1 MVSRRFAAIV
11 LTLGVALSGV
21 ATTSIAFAGGD
32 KKPDFSKLK
41 PIKEPN
47 PCRNDPGITDDTIKA
62 GVITIQSGPQGVTF
76 APSTLQ
82 GIQARIDEANAS
94 GELGDRTIELVVKD
108 DQANQASNLTAAQQ
122 LVEEEE
128 VFGIIEQSNV
138 ADGSAEYLNQEKIP
152 VAGWHIGQKEW
163 GIYPNMFSW
172 RNSQPPDPSK
182 QFTSRNADVM
192 KKLGAKK
199 IAVVGTNVAS
209 GAIFL
214 NQVAEAVEK
223 TKGLELV
230 YKTTDVTPEQ
240 QDFTG
245 IAAQIKENGADGVYT
260 ALAGLQAN
268 ALSQA
273 LKQGGVELKAIIFPG
288 GYDDRILGLPGYD
301 GAYFGTEFKPLEL
314 GAPGLTKY
322 EAAMEAAGFEPL
334 RFFGIQGYFG
344 ADAFVEG
351 IKAAGVGC
359 PTRKAFINN
368 LRLQKDYDAGGAFIP
383 VDRAESF
390 GRIFYCVFYVQV
402 QNQQFV
408 PVFNGNPVCAK
419 QLFDN
424 GKARKLSK
432 AEQANG

>member
-1 MVSRRFAAIV
+1 MRSKRLVSIV
-11 LTLGVALSGV
+11 SVLGLALGV
-21 ATTSIAFAGGD
+21 ATTGVAFAGES
-32 KKPDFSKLK
+32 KPDFSKLK
-41 PIKEPN
+41 KIKEPS
-47 PCRNDPGITDDTIKA
+47 PCKNDPGITDDTIKT
-62 GVITIQSGPQGVTF
+62 GVVTILSGPQGAVWN
-76 APSTLQ
+76 PSVEQ
-82 GIQARIDEANAS
+82 GIQARIEEANAS
-94 GELGDRTIELVVKD
+94 GELGDRTIELVTKD

-128 VFGIIEQSNV
+128 VFGIIEMSN
-138 ADGSAEYLNQEKIP
+138 AGDGSAKYLNEEKIP
-152 VAGWHIGQKEW
+152 VAGWHVGQKEW

-172 RNSQPPDPSK
+172 RNSQPADPAT

-214 NQVAEAVEK
+214 DQVAEAVES
-223 TKGLELV
+223 TKGMEVV

-245 IAAQIKENGADGVYT
+245 IAAQIKDNEADGVYT

-268 ALSQA
+268 GLSQA
-273 LKQGGVELKAIIFPG
+273 LRQAGVELKAIIFPG
-288 GYDDRILGLPGYD
+288 GYDDRVLTLPGYD
-301 GAYFGTEFKPLEL
+301 GAYFGTEYKPLEV

-322 EAAMEAAGFEPL
+322 TDAMEAAGFEPL
-334 RFFGIQGYFG
+334 RFFAIHGYFA
-344 ADAFVEG
+344 ADAYVEG

-383 VDRAESF
+383 VDRREIF
-390 GRIFYCVFYVQV
+390 GRIFYCVYYVQV
-402 QNQQFV
+402 QNQEFV
-408 PVFNGNPVCAK
+408 PAFDGEPICATK
-419 QLFDN
+419 LFDD
-424 GKARKLSK
+424 GKVRKLKK
-432 AEQANG
+432 AEQAKG

>member
-1 MVSRRFAAIV
+1 MRSKRLVSIV
-11 LTLGVALSGV
+11 AVLVVLGVGTTGV
-21 ATTSIAFAGGD
+21 AFAGES
-32 KKPDFSKLK
+32 KPDFSKLK
-41 PIKEPN
+41 KIKEPN
-47 PCRNDPGITDDTIKA
+47 PCKNDPGITDDSIKV
-62 GVITIQSGPQGVTF
+62 GVITIESGPQGVTF
-76 APSTLQ
+76 APSTMQ
-82 GIQARIDEANAS
+82 GIQARIDEANSS
-94 GELGDRTIELVVKD
+94 GELGDRQIELVVKD
-108 DQANQASNLTAAQQ
+108 DQANQANNLTAAQQ
-122 LVEEEE
+122 LVEEEN

-138 ADGSAEYLNQEKIP
+138 SDGSARYLNEEKIP

-214 NQVAEAVEK
+214 DQVAQAVEK
-223 TKGLELV
+223 TKGMDVV

-245 IAAQIKENGADGVYT
+245 IAAQIKEQGADGVYT

-268 ALSQA
+268 GLSQA
-273 LKQGGVELKAIIFPG
+273 LRQAGVELKAIVFPG
-288 GYDDRILGLPGYD
+288 GYDDRVLGLPGYD
-301 GAYFGTEFKPLEL
+301 GAYFGTEFKPLEV

-334 RFFGIQGYFG
+334 RFFAIQGYFG

-368 LRLQKDYDAGGAFIP
+368 LRLQKGYDAGGAFIP

-408 PVFNGNPVCAK
+408 PAFDGKPICAK
-419 QLFDN
+419 QLFED

-432 AEQANG
+432 AEQAKG

>member
-1 MVSRRFAAIV
+1 MRSKRLVSIV
-11 LTLGVALSGV
+11 AVLAVLGVGTSGV
-21 ATTSIAFAGGD
+21 AFAGES
-32 KKPDFSKLK
+32 KPDFSKLK
-41 PIKEPN
+41 KIKEPN
-47 PCRNDPGITDDTIKA
+47 PCKNDPGITDDSIKV
-62 GVITIQSGPQGVTF
+62 GVITIESGPQGVTF
-76 APSTLQ
+76 APSTMQ
-82 GIQARIDEANAS
+82 GIQARIDEANSS
-94 GELGDRTIELVVKD
+94 GELGDRQIELVVKD
-108 DQANQASNLTAAQQ
+108 DQANQANNLTAAQQ
-122 LVEEEE
+122 LVEEEK

-138 ADGSAEYLNQEKIP
+138 SDGSAKYLNEEKIP

-214 NQVAEAVEK
+214 EQVAQAVEK
-223 TKGLELV
+223 TKGMDVV

-245 IAAQIKENGADGVYT
+245 IAAQIKEQGADGVYT

-268 ALSQA
+268 GLSQA
-273 LKQGGVELKAIIFPG
+273 LRQAGVELKAIVFPG
-288 GYDDRILGLPGYD
+288 GYDDRVLTLPGYD
-301 GAYFGTEFKPLEL
+301 GAYFGTEFKPLEV

-334 RFFGIQGYFG
+334 RFFAIQGYFS

-368 LRLQKDYDAGGAFIP
+368 LRLQKGYDAGGAFIP

-408 PVFNGNPVCAK
+408 PAFDGKPICAK
-419 QLFDN
+419 QLFED
-424 GKARKLSK
+424 GKARKLTK
-432 AEQANG
+432 AEQAKG

>member
-1 MVSRRFAAIV
+1 MRSKRLVSIV
-11 LTLGVALSGV
+11 AVLAVLGVGTTGV
-21 ATTSIAFAGGD
+21 AFAGES
-32 KKPDFSKLK
+32 KPDFSKLK
-41 PIKEPN
+41 KIKEPN
-47 PCRNDPGITDDTIKA
+47 PCKNDPGITDDTIKV
-62 GVITIQSGPQGVTF
+62 GVITIESGPQGVTF
-76 APSTLQ
+76 APSTMQ
-82 GIQARIDEANAS
+82 GIQARIDEANGS
-94 GELGDRTIELVVKD
+94 GELGDRQIELVVKD
-108 DQANQASNLTAAQQ
+108 DQANQANNLTAAQQ

-138 ADGSAEYLNQEKIP
+138 SDGSAKYLNEEKIP

-214 NQVAEAVEK
+214 EQVATGRREDQGDGRRLQDDRRHRPSSR
-223 TKGLELV
+223 TSRGSQRRSR
-230 YKTTDVTPEQ
+230 TTVP
-240 QDFTG
+240 
-245 IAAQIKENGADGVYT
+245 T
-260 ALAGLQAN
+260 ASTRH
-268 ALSQA
+268 SQA
-273 LKQGGVELKAIIFPG
+273 CKRTGSARRSGRRASSSRPSSSRAATTTVCWVSPATTGRTSGPSSS
-288 GYDDRILGLPGYD
+288 RSRW
-301 GAYFGTEFKPLEL
+301 AH
-314 GAPGLTKY
+314 PGLTKY

-334 RFFGIQGYFG
+334 RFFAIQGYFG

-368 LRLQKDYDAGGAFIP
+368 LRLQKGYDAGGAFIP
-383 VDRAESF
+383 VDRAEIF

-408 PVFNGNPVCAK
+408 PAFDGEPICAK

-432 AEQANG
+432 AEQAKG